1 VILLEHLMAFEV
13 LAHKC
18 TKTVQEPGAIR
29 FYSLRQE
36 DGSKGTET
44 LSCSA
49 HGEAAD
55 VANHSTCARQ
65 SIAAAS
71 SRPKTS
77 ARAATTWSLAEPPV
91 VSLPNRL
98 W

>member
-13 LAHKC
+13 LAHKR

-55 VANHSTCARQ
+55 IANHPTCARQ
-65 SIAAAS
+65 SIGAAS
-71 SRPKTS
+71 SRPRTS
-77 ARAATTWSLAEPPV
+77 ARAAM
-91 VSLPNRL
+91 NRL
-98 W
+98 LSTGIDI